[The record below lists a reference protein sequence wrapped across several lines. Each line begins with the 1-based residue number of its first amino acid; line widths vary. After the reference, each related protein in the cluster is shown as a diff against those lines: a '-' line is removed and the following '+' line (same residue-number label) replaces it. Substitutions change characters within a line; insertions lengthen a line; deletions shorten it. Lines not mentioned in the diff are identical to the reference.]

1 MSTTTSEMTQSALY
15 GGLVM
20 GVLSALPIISAGN
33 LCCCMWVLSG
43 GLVAAY
49 VLQQRIAA
57 PITPGD
63 GALVGLMAGIA
74 GAFVSLLLSIPISFI
89 VGPMERQIVQ
99 RVLENSNNMPPE
111 FREMMERYSSGDV
124 RLSVAMQAARLVASF
139 VLMLFLGAIFSTIGG
154 LLGAVFFRKPQPPT
168 RTVIEVP
175 PTP

>member
-1 MSTTTSEMTQSALY
+1 MSTTTSEMTQPALY

-33 LCCCMWVLSG
+33 LCCCLWVVSG

-49 VLQQRIAA
+49 VLQQRIVA

-63 GALVGLMAGIA
+63 GALVGLMAGVA

-99 RVLENSNNMPPE
+99 RVLENSGNMPPE
-111 FREMMERYSSGDV
+111 FREMMGRYSSGDIRVTFAANVV
-124 RLSVAMQAARLVASF
+124 RLIVTF
-139 VLMLFLGAIFSTIGG
+139 VVMLFLGAIFSTIGG
-154 LLGAVFFRKPQPPT
+154 LLGAVLFRKPQPP
-168 RTVIEVP
+168 VVVDVP
-175 PTP
+175 PAP